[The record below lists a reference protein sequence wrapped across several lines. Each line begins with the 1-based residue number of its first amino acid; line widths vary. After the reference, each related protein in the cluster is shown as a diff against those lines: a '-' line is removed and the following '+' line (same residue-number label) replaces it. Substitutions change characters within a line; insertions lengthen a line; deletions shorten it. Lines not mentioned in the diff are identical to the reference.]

1 MLCWVGL
8 VEVCGLVGKLDSKQI
23 FLEIETGEWLSASS
37 YDTETKERIEK
48 LRKALDHLI
57 NHLQKKS

>member
-1 MLCWVGL
+1 M
-8 VEVCGLVGKLDSKQI
+8 CGLVSKLDSKQI

-48 LRKALDHLI
+48 LRRALDHLI

>member
-8 VEVCGLVGKLDSKQI
+8 VEVCGLVSKLDSKQI

-48 LRKALDHLI
+48 LRRALDHLI